1 MDILNYGKKIGIE
14 FNELEKMD
22 KFKNL
27 MYNQLDNIHE
37 IHCCYNPNIEH
48 EICKNF
54 FNVLCI
60 ENNKYYFSE
69 IKYILKELKNDKI
82 FIYYISI
89 FLSLY
94 YIADKEKCIVL
105 LNLIKTIMHMNA
117 INYYIEIKDD
127 MVCIFPKGNTELD
140 DKLIIEPL
148 EWLSKYP
155 EVRGL
160 AIQSMQSYYN
170 PNGEQVSE
178 IVDKFRKVLEQFFKA
193 YFNTDK
199 SLENVLKDGMYGN
212 KIESA
217 GVSKEIANLLSKI
230 VDVYAKYNNEH
241 AKHDIDAKRY
251 DVEYIMY
258 ETFNIIRLLLQ
269 IQ

>member
-1 MDILNYGKKIGIE
+1 MDILSYGKKIGIE
-14 FNELEKMD
+14 FNNAEKMV

-27 MYNQLDNIHE
+27 IYNQLDNIHE
-37 IHCCYNPNIEH
+37 VYLYSDPALEH
-48 EICKNF
+48 DVCKNY
-54 FNVLCI
+54 FNIMCI
-60 ENNKYYFSE
+60 ENNDYHYHE
-69 IKYILKELKNDKI
+69 IKYLLKNIKDDNV
-82 FIYYISI
+82 FIYYASV
-89 FLSLY
+89 FLSIY
-94 YIADKEKCIVL
+94 YIADKDKCNML
-105 LNLIKTIMHMNA
+105 LTLIKTIMNINA
-117 INYYIEIKDD
+117 INYYIEQKDD
-127 MVCIFPKGNTELD
+127 MICIFPKGNTELD
-140 DKLIIEPL
+140 DKLLIEPL

-170 PNGEQVSE
+170 PNDERVSE

-212 KIESA
+212 KLENA